1 MKRENRSTW
10 MQLALLTLLL
20 PTLASAQGLTFTG
33 AQFDGVGGVEGLAG
47 PRIVAV
53 SPDGANAYV
62 AGEGDNSIAVFAR
75 DRSTGD
81 LSFLQAVTEGV
92 DGVEGLVK
100 VSGVAVSNDGRNVY
114 TSSAG
119 EPAVAVF
126 ARDPSTG
133 ALSFVEV
140 QREGVDGVSGLGTP
154 GVGVALSPNGL
165 SVYVVAS
172 GRTDSVIVFERDPSD
187 GTLSFVETEKDGVNG
202 VEGLNGAFGTAVSP
216 DGRHVYVNGINDSA
230 IAVFSR
236 SPLDGSLSFVEAEVE
251 GVDGVQGL
259 AGARFVAVSPNGKH
273 VYAVGLFSS
282 SIAIFSRDR
291 KTGELE
297 FQEAVFD
304 GVDGVTGLGFPV
316 SIAVSPNGSRVY
328 AVGFFG
334 SVAVFDRD
342 RASGSLT
349 FVEAEL
355 DGVNGVDGIAGSVS
369 VTTSQDGDN
378 VYVVGF
384 DDSGLATFDVD

>member
-1 MKRENRSTW
+1 MIWK
-10 MQLALLTLLL
+10 QFALLVFLL
-20 PTLASAQGLTFTG
+20 PPLVSAQGLTFID
-33 AQFDGVGGVEGLAG
+33 AQFDGVDGVEGLGG

-53 SPDGANAYV
+53 SPDGANVYV

-75 DRSTGD
+75 DRSTGT
-81 LSFLQAVTEGV
+81 LNFLQTVTEGV

-100 VSGVAVSNDGRNVY
+100 VSGVAVSRDGGNVY

-119 EPAVAVF
+119 ESAVAVF
-126 ARDPSTG
+126 ARNRRDGT
-133 ALSFVEV
+133 LSFVEV
-140 QREGVDGVSGLGTP
+140 LREGLDGVSGLGTP
-154 GVGVALSPNGL
+154 GVGITLSPNGK

-172 GRTDSVIVFERDPSD
+172 GSTDSVIVFKRKRSD
-187 GTLSFVETEKDGVNG
+187 GTLTFVETEKDGVNG

-216 DGRHVYVNGINDSA
+216 DGRHVYVNGVNDSS

-236 SPLDGSLSFVEAEVE
+236 SPVDGSLTFVEAEVE
-251 GVDGVQGL
+251 GVDGVEGL
-259 AGARFVAVSPNGKH
+259 AGARFVAVSPNGGQ

-282 SIAIFSRDR
+282 GIAIFSRDR
-291 KTGELE
+291 ASGALD

-304 GVDGVTGLGFPV
+304 GVDGVEGLGFPV

-342 RASGSLT
+342 HALGSLS
-349 FVEAEL
+349 FVEAEF
-355 DGVNGVDGIAGSVS
+355 DGVDGVDGIAGSVS
-369 VTTSQDGDN
+369 VTSSQDGDN
-378 VYVVGF
+378 LYVVGF
-384 DDSGLATFDVD
+384 DDSGLATFEVD